1 MKLTSL
7 PQYTRN
13 AKRFTEIVSVLAKY
27 GFANWIRENDPE
39 FIKGLFKSSQGVRL
53 SELSP
58 DARIRMALTELGT
71 TFIKLGQILSTRPD
85 LVGLSLAR
93 ELSELQAD
101 VPADPPDAVRMT
113 LEREF
118 GKSPEELFAFF
129 DNKPVASAS
138 IGQAHCATL
147 HDGQQVVVK
156 VQHQG
161 IEDKVTTDLEILMT
175 LAELAEKHDRNLRLY
190 RPRAIVNEFQRG
202 LLRELDFRRE
212 GRNLEEFTRNFKGD
226 PAVHIPKPFFR
237 LTSRCVL
244 TMERL
249 EGFSIA
255 DENRLRQERMD
266 TKEIAERGARL
277 YLDMIFRD
285 SFYHAD
291 PHPGN
296 IWVLSDGVI
305 GLLDCGMVGRLDEQT
320 REEVEG
326 MLLSAIERDA
336 AYLTEHV
343 IRIGSVP
350 QGFDRDGLRADI
362 VDFVAEY
369 VGQSLK
375 DFDLSGALNALTAI
389 IRRHRIVLPARV
401 SLLLKVLVMLEGTSR
416 ALNRDF
422 SLAELLQPYYANT
435 IQRRLSP
442 ERLIR
447 RLRRSYRDWDRFIDM
462 LPRGLGDILQRVR
475 DGKFDVN
482 LEHRRLD
489 ATVNRLVYGILTAAL
504 FVGSCQLLSRQVPPT
519 IGGVSILG
527 TIGLLLSLALGFR
540 LVRAIRKSGGL
551 SDRK

>member
-53 SELSP
+53 SELSS

-93 ELSELQAD
+93 ELSELQTD
-101 VPADPPDAVRMT
+101 VPADPPNAVRMT
-113 LEREF
+113 LEQEF
-118 GKSPEELFAFF
+118 GKGPEALFATF
-129 DNKPVASAS
+129 DDEPVASAS
-138 IGQAHCATL
+138 IGQAHWATL
-147 HDGQQVVVK
+147 HDGQKVVVK
-156 VQHQG
+156 IQHQG
-161 IEDKVTTDLEILMT
+161 IEDKIVTDLEILMT

-190 RPRAIVNEFQRG
+190 RPQAIVNEFRRG

-212 GRNLEEFTRNFKGD
+212 GRNLEEFMRNFEGN
-226 PAVHIPKPFFR
+226 PAVHIPKPFMQI
-237 LTSRCVL
+237 TSRRVL

-255 DENRLRQERMD
+255 DEDSLQQEHID

-296 IWVLSDGVI
+296 IWILPDNVI

-362 VDFVAEY
+362 GDFVAEY
-369 VGQSLK
+369 VSQSLK
-375 DFDLSGALNALTAI
+375 DFDLSGTLNALTGI
-389 IRRHRIVLPARV
+389 IRRHRIILPAGI

-416 ALNRDF
+416 SLNRDF

-462 LPRGLGDILQRVR
+462 LPRELADILQRVR

-482 LEHRRLD
+482 LEHRHLD
-489 ATVNRLVYGILTAAL
+489 ATVNRLAYGILTAAF
-504 FVGSCQLLSRQVPPT
+504 FVGSCELLSRQVPPT

-527 TIGLLLSLALGFR
+527 TAGLLLSLAFGLR
-540 LVRAIRKSGGL
+540 LVRAIKKSGGL

>member
-1 MKLTSL
+1 
-7 PQYTRN
+7 
-13 AKRFTEIVSVLAKY
+13 
-27 GFANWIRENDPE
+27 
-39 FIKGLFKSSQGVRL
+39 
-53 SELSP
+53 
-58 DARIRMALTELGT
+58 
-71 TFIKLGQILSTRPD
+71 
-85 LVGLSLAR
+85 
-93 ELSELQAD
+93 
-101 VPADPPDAVRMT
+101 
-113 LEREF
+113 
-118 GKSPEELFAFF
+118 
-129 DNKPVASAS
+129 
-138 IGQAHCATL
+138 
-147 HDGQQVVVK
+147 VVK

-190 RPRAIVNEFQRG
+190 RPQAIVNEFQRG